1 MEQETKKCTK
11 CEQVFTLD
19 CFYKTKLKNGKD
31 YIQPKCKECM
41 KEQNKVHRANLK
53 KKEQEPESITEPES
67 EPESEPEEEIFD
79 PENSKKC
86 TKCEKTKT
94 INNENFCYRNG
105 KALAQCRKCTNKA
118 QAERKRNKEAEK
130 FSEKVV
136 NGEIKVPLDPNNF
149 ICNGCHLEKPKT
161 EFRVNRK
168 KCKDCE
174 KKHGREYRRND
185 AGKQKAI
192 DWAITNSARMTELQA
207 NWHQENKPKINKK
220 YVQRYNSD
228 FSFKLQVNLKSR
240 IHYAFNNQNL
250 CKSNRTIEY
259 LNCSIPFL
267 IEWFTKCFTGEMT
280 LDNHGSLWHID
291 HVIPVNTFDLTNQ
304 NDIVLCFGWYN
315 TMPLLGSENMSKH
328 DKIVKTQIKAHIKRL
343 EKLGEENK
351 ETPKIP
357 QEYFDLCA
365 RHLN

>member
-1 MEQETKKCTK
+1 MEEETKKCTK

-19 CFYKTKLKNGKD
+19 CFYKTTTNGKD

-41 KEQNKVHRANLK
+41 KEQNKLCRANAK
-53 KKEQEPESITEPES
+53 KKAQEPESITKPEPK
-67 EPESEPEEEIFD
+67 PEPEEEIFD

-86 TKCEKTKT
+86 TKCGKTKT

-105 KALAQCRKCTNKA
+105 KALLGQCKKCINDAKA
-118 QAERKRNKEAEK
+118 QKQKAKRNAELSQK
-130 FSEKVV
+130 IN
-136 NGEIKVPLDPNNF
+136 NGEIRVPLDPNNF
-149 ICNGCHLEKPKT
+149 ICNGCDLEKPKS
-161 EFRVNRK
+161 EFRTNRK

-174 KKHGREYRRND
+174 KEAGRKYRQG
-185 AGKQKAI
+185 AVGKQKAQE
-192 DWAITNSARMTELQA
+192 WTKNNREKHTNLQA
-207 NWHQENKPKINKK
+207 NWYQQNKPKINEKWRE
-220 YVQRYNSD
+220 RYSTEA
-228 FSFKLQVNLKSR
+228 SFKIHHLSKTR
-240 IHYAFNNQNL
+240 IRQAFNNQNL
-250 CKSNRTIEY
+250 RKSNRTIEY

-267 IEWFTKCFTGEMT
+267 IEWFKKCFTGEMNI
-280 LDNHGSLWHID
+280 DNHGSLWHID
-291 HVIPVNTFDLTNQ
+291 HVIPVNTFDLTDQ
-304 NDIVLCFGWYN
+304 NDIVLCFSWYN

-343 EKLGEENK
+343 KQLGKENK